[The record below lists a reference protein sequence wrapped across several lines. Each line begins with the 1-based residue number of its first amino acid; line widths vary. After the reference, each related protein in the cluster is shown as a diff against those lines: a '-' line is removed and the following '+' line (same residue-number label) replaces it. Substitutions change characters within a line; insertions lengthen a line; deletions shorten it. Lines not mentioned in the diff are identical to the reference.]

1 MLNTSALPPP
11 PNPPAYPVS
20 LLHPDRVRARSPAA
34 ETAAETSATLA
45 GDGARKRSNAWST
58 PPSAS
63 HDARYLC
70 SAFSTVIACA
80 RYALAVSPAVLL
92 RVRVRVRAL
101 AREAS
106 VDVSSSGGDASDASD
121 APSPLRVNAGER
133 TRRSIVRLTSQ
144 TKRTLKGKRGRS
156 ATTGKVLKKRRSH
169 RERGRIGTSLTGDE
183 KREPTADAQQPRGL
197 LHQVVHAL
205 VERVRHRA
213 RDVVFPVML
222 RDGARGAV
230 R

>member
-1 MLNTSALPPP
+1 MELIGVSGGRGAGGKNRREEKSLRIGVHRANGSVWEAVRHRTHIRRRRRAAQVLNTSALPPP

-133 TRRSIVRLTSQ
+133 TRRSIVRLTGQ
-144 TKRTLKGKRGRS
+144 TKRN
-156 ATTGKVLKKRRSH
+156 
-169 RERGRIGTSLTGDE
+169 
-183 KREPTADAQQPRGL
+183 
-197 LHQVVHAL
+197 
-205 VERVRHRA
+205 VR
-213 RDVVFPVML
+213 
-222 RDGARGAV
+222 
-230 R
+230 